1 MDDGY
6 RWLKDI
12 ADQMKSDVKKG
23 AKAKPECLTVRQL
36 LQRFGYQRRG
46 DWINNHIRNGLER
59 FRLHT
64 DEDFRFAW
72 VDSTIT
78 IELDSGA
85 PDAPHVARIT
95 DPTLRVGILGAAHR
109 KPTSVKPDS
118 PLIEAT
124 TKMQLNDYS
133 RLPVMRTEREVA
145 GIVTWESIGARLA
158 LGCEC
163 RQVSQCMVQAEVI
176 PSDTRLFDAINRIS
190 EHEYVLVQAA
200 DKTITGIVTAT
211 DLSHLLRQLAAPFL
225 LIGEIE
231 GHLRNFVHG
240 KFTLDQLQAA
250 SGEERPIEG
259 SADLTFGGYQRL
271 LESKDNWER
280 LKLSIDR
287 KEFIAHL
294 DFVRR
299 IRNEVMHFNPDGLDE
314 DQRTTL
320 RNVARFFDQLAGMT
334 HS

>member
-1 MDDGY
+1 MDEGY
-6 RWLKDI
+6 HWLKAI

-23 AKAKPECLTVRQL
+23 ARAKPERLTVRQL

-46 DWINNHIRNGLER
+46 DWINNHIRNGFEK
-59 FRLHT
+59 FGLHANK
-64 DEDFRFAW
+64 DFRFAW
-72 VDSTIT
+72 VDSEIA

-85 PDAPHVARIT
+85 PGSRHVSRMT
-95 DPTLRVGILGAAHR
+95 DPTLRVGILGAAHK
-109 KPTSVKPDS
+109 KPTSVKPES
-118 PLIEAT
+118 PLTEAT

-133 RLPVMRTEREVA
+133 RLPVMKNEREVV

-163 RQVSQCMVQAEVI
+163 RQVNQCMVQAEVI
-176 PSDTRLFDAINRIS
+176 SIDTRLFDAISRIS
-190 EHEYVLVQAA
+190 DHEYVLVQAA
-200 DKTITGIVTAT
+200 DKVITGIGTAT
-211 DLSHLLRQLAAPFL
+211 DLSHLLKQLAGPFL

-231 GHLRNFVHG
+231 GHLRNFIHG

-250 SGEERPIEG
+250 AGEERLIEG
-259 SADLTFGGYQRL
+259 SADLTLGGYQRL
-271 LESKDNWER
+271 LGNKDNWAR
-280 LKLSIDR
+280 LKLCIDR

-314 DQRTTL
+314 DRRTTL

-334 HS
+334 VE